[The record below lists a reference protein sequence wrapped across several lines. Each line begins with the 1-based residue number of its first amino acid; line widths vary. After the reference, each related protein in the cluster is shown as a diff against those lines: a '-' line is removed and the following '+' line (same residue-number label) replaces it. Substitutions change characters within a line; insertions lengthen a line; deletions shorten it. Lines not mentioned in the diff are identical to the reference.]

1 MTLRIQDPTDPAS
14 EYLIDTLL
22 EACEGATR
30 GAGAFAFLS
39 TGGVQLFLR
48 DREFADFAEAGTFD
62 LVVGVDA
69 ITDLAAVAALEDV
82 QAGLPSLATNVH
94 IPTHPRS
101 IFHPKFAWFEKPGG
115 GVLVT
120 GSGNLT
126 AGGLRWNVEAFTV
139 STLNTREVRALSAQW
154 DAFKARSA
162 ASLFTTDDPMVIARL
177 ERNGERRRLERAR
190 PPGPRLP
197 RSGEPLP
204 AEPLPA
210 EAQAEAAADVD
221 ALPTVAPT
229 TEVLVAEIPQS
240 GNRWK
245 QANFSQATFINFFG
259 ASTTAARTAY
269 LFHVLADGTVGEQER
284 RPAVVVASR
293 NYRFELDAAAG
304 IDYPAEGRPIGIFV
318 RIATR
323 TFTYM
328 LVLPGDPVHSQLTAL
343 LQAEVP
349 NAGRQMRRVVLPAER
364 VRAVWPASPLWRPLS
379 I

>member
-39 TGGVQLFLR
+39 SGGVQLLLR
-48 DREFADFAEAGTFD
+48 DQGFADFADAGTFD

-69 ITDLAAVAALEDV
+69 ITDLAAIAALEAV
-82 QAGLPSLATNVH
+82 QAGLPSLATNVY

-126 AGGLRWNVEAFTV
+126 AGGLRWNVEAFNV

-154 DAFKARSA
+154 DAFKTRSA
-162 ASLFTTDDPMVIARL
+162 ASLFTTGDPMVLARL
-177 ERNGERRRLERAR
+177 ERNAERRRLERAS

-197 RSGEPLP
+197 RPDEPPPVVPGEV
-204 AEPLPA
+204 EV
-210 EAQAEAAADVD
+210 EAGAPADVD
-221 ALPTVAPT
+221 VLPAVTGQ
-229 TEVLVAEIPQS
+229 TEVLVAEIS
-240 GNRWK
+240 RSRVGFD
-245 QANFSQATFINFFG
+245 QANFHKEVFFGFFG
-259 ASTTAARTAY
+259 ASTTVARTAY
-269 LFHVLADGTVGEQER
+269 FFHVQAGGTLGHQEV
-284 RPAVVVASR
+284 RPAVSVKSDNHRFELEAAKGVAYPADGKPIGVFVRVASR
-293 NYRFELDAAAG
+293 TFVYVLAMPEDAAHGA
-304 IDYPAEGRPIGIFV
+304 
-318 RIATR
+318 
-323 TFTYM
+323 
-328 LVLPGDPVHSQLTAL
+328 LTGL
-343 LQAEVP
+343 LQAARP
-349 NAGRQMRRVVLPAER
+349 NPGRLMRQIVFNATQ
-364 VRAVWPASPLWRPLS
+364 VRAAWPASPLWAPLT

>member
-48 DREFADFAEAGTFD
+48 DRGFADFAEAGTFD

-69 ITDLAAVAALEDV
+69 ITDLAAVAALEAV
-82 QAGLPSLATNVH
+82 QADLPSLASKVH
-94 IPTHPRS
+94 IPTHTRS

-115 GVLVT
+115 GVLIT

-126 AGGLRWNVEAFTV
+126 AGGLRWNVEAFSV
-139 STLNTREVRALSAQW
+139 STLNTREVRGLSARW
-154 DAFKARSA
+154 DAFKDRSA

-177 ERNGERRRLERAR
+177 ERNAERRRLERTR
-190 PPGPRLP
+190 PPDPRLP
-197 RSGEPLP
+197 RPGDPL
-204 AEPLPA
+204 LA
-210 EAQAEAAADVD
+210 EARAEAAADVD

-240 GNRWK
+240 GSRWK
-245 QANFSQATFINFFG
+245 QANFSQETFIKFFG

-269 LFHVLADGTVGEQER
+269 LFHVRADGTVGEQER
-284 RPAVVVASR
+284 RPAVVVASH

-304 IDYPAEGRPIGIFV
+304 IAYPAEGRPIGIFV

-323 TFTYM
+323 SFTYM
-328 LVLPGDPVHSQLTAL
+328 LVLPGDPVHSRLTAL
-343 LQAEVP
+343 LQATVP

-364 VRAVWPASPLWRPLS
+364 VQAVWPDSPLWWPLG